1 MRRSTLLAISL
12 AVAACTSPVTISGD
26 GPRVATSRAEVG
38 QAFDLRVGEEA
49 TVGETGVRIRFDGVS
64 QDSRCPTGVQCVWSG
79 DAEVALRITT
89 AAGPTNL
96 VLHTNV
102 DPRTANAGGHLIR
115 LEGLR
120 PYPAEG
126 ASIPRGEYIA
136 TLIVTAP

>member
-1 MRRSTLLAISL
+1 MTRSSLVAVGLAL
-12 AVAACTSPVTISGD
+12 AACTSPVTISPD
-26 GPRVATSRAEVG
+26 GPRVVTARAEVG

-49 TVGETGVRIRFDGVS
+49 TIGETGVRIRFDGVR
-64 QDSRCPTGVQCVWSG
+64 QDSRCPTGVTCVWTG

-89 AAGPTNL
+89 AAGPTDL
-96 VLHTNV
+96 ALHTHV
-102 DPRTANAGGHLIR
+102 EPRTANAAGHLVR

-126 ASIPRGEYIA
+126 TRIEPGAYIA

>member
-1 MRRSTLLAISL
+1 MRRLSVVAIPFAL
-12 AVAACTSPVTISGD
+12 AACTSPVTISGD
-26 GPRVATSRAEVG
+26 GPRVVTSRAEVG
-38 QAFDLRVGEEA
+38 RAFDLRVGEEA
-49 TVGETGVRIRFDGVS
+49 AIAETGVRVRFDSVR

-89 AAGPTNL
+89 AGRPADL

-102 DPRTANAGGHLIR
+102 DPRAANAAGHLVR

-120 PYPAEG
+120 PHPAEG
-126 ASIPRGEYIA
+126 ATIPPGEYVA